1 MSRPDL
7 IDKERPPFAVVN
19 QLGLQQGAKFRILY
33 EHLAIPST
41 PIRRGDLT

>member
-7 IDKERPPFAVVN
+7 TDKEWPPFVVVN

-33 EHLAIPST
+33 ESFGN
-41 PIRRGDLT
+41 PIDTNPPR